1 VGPGWSGTG
10 AWTSYALLALT
21 ANAIAGDEA
30 LCLSAGMNGYLTK
43 PVRLPD
49 LARGVQSMLPGKLV
63 SPV

>member
-1 VGPGWSGTG
+1 MVPI
-10 AWTSYALLALT
+10 LALT

-30 LCLSAGMNGYLTK
+30 LCLSSGMNGYLTK

-63 SPV
+63 SPA

>member
-1 VGPGWSGTG
+1 M
-10 AWTSYALLALT
+10 T